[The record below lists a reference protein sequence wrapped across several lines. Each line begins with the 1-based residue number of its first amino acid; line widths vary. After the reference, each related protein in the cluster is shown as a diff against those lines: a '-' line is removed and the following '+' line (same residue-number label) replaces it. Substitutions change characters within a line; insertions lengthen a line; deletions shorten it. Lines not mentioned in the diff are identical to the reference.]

1 MEMRSPRAAYVTAL
15 IFGFL
20 GLGAADNTSR
30 FRLLSG
36 YATTRTLMTPPVR
49 RLILKRSAVVLIGV
63 NRHRVGRDNAT
74 R

>member
-36 YATTRTLMTPPVR
+36 YATTRTLRTPPVR
-49 RLILKRSAVVLIGV
+49 R
-63 NRHRVGRDNAT
+63 
-74 R
+74 